1 VRDARITTIYEGTSQ
16 LQVVAA
22 CRGVASG
29 VFESYIAEHESK
41 EYGDPQLAQLKQ
53 KLIDAKQHLQ
63 AAIQFVKQQSP
74 TYLDLAGQ
82 RLVDCALIQILGHL
96 FLRQAENCERK
107 KAVARRFIDR
117 ELPVLRMKCEQI
129 RSGDTSPLTEYQQLA
144 GPVPSVR

>member
-1 VRDARITTIYEGTSQ
+1 
-16 LQVVAA
+16 VAA

-29 VFESYIAEHESK
+29 VFEAYIAEHEAQ
-41 EYGDPQLAQLKQ
+41 EYGDPQLAQLQQ
-53 KLIDAKQHLQ
+53 KLIDAKQHL
-63 AAIQFVKQQSP
+63 AEAILFVKQQSP

-82 RLVDCALIQILGHL
+82 RLVDAALIQIMGHL
-96 FLRQAENCERK
+96 LLRQAEKSDRK
-107 KAVARRFIDR
+107 KAVARRYIER